1 MELAVKVT
9 VKLTEMRVKKMRV
22 KITVKEITLIGVKR
36 STTGHIKRI
45 ITRISLTLDKNFDFL
60 TKIVLTTIKVT
71 LKVAL
76 KVK

>member
-45 ITRISLTLDKNFDFL
+45 ITRISLPLDKNFDFL